1 MKVTGSYEMKAQRP
15 EVGSGLLDTGSLA
28 RCIPGCK
35 KLEEIGPNEYKAHL
49 EVGIASIKGNFEG
62 QVRMLDLEA
71 PTQLKMVVEGHGK
84 RGHLKGIGELRLV
97 ENPEGTE
104 ISYDG
109 EVEVGGPVAGV
120 GQRML
125 SIDTRRLIQQ
135 FFNNLNET
143 LNQPVDPAPPSVE
156 GTG

>member
-1 MKVTGSYEMKAQRP
+1 M
-15 EVGSGLLDTGSLA
+15 
-28 RCIPGCK
+28 
-35 KLEEIGPNEYKAHL
+35 
-49 EVGIASIKGNFEG
+49 GIASIKGDFEN
-62 QVRMLDLEA
+62 QVRDPGSRA

-84 RGHLKGIGELRLV
+84 RGHLKGIGELQLV
-97 ENPEGTE
+97 ENPKGTE

-120 GQRML
+120 GQRIL

-143 LNQPVDPAPPSVE
+143 LNQPVEPAPPSVE